1 MFIPQVGKRSVGDRY
16 EIVKE
21 SESNTLYEPPNIQ
34 GELDNPKETGGD
46 FKQSKKSTL
55 NTGSAGTA
63 KKRSFQKKTVNG
75 NFKKLLQSLVRTLS
89 RVGETEVGVNTSK
102 TSFDESL
109 QFEIRIVKEPQE
121 SETLHELDVPNHSPG
136 YRQTNE
142 PADSNDVKEVDDD
155 RITSPEV
162 IQEELETSEQ
172 TVNDFDRT
180 EDDPVSVSL
189 SRHKR
194 AVQDQT
200 NSSGGNHTDGI
211 DRKSCYFITGMELAR
226 MVDIAYSAG
235 TLETSSATTTTTELP
250 QNVFA
255 VKTWMSILET
265 VCIVYFTV
273 EFLLRFIFCPNK
285 LRFLFNFFT
294 IVDILSLVC
303 MYTVLLLYN
312 INSKNKYTNT
322 YVDVINCLQV
332 VRVFRFFRLVKD
344 VTGFRVLIFS
354 VKTSWRE
361 LLLLLLYIVM
371 LVTIFASL
379 AYYCERDNM
388 GSILRAAWWAI
399 VTMTT
404 VGYGDIAPK
413 SALGRLVG
421 AGCAL
426 SGVLLIAV
434 TVPVFVN
441 NFLLF
446 YEHSKILDQ
455 QINARNNSA
464 SLRSPREDVEGEKD
478 GVIPPYKR
486 TNSVYTTSTSTSFS
500 RQQSTLSSAATPVET
515 SAFRF
520 PDETCTTGYSSGRQ
534 RKARNWS
541 GKSSETSLTRVQP
554 VL

>member
-63 KKRSFQKKTVNG
+63 KKRSFQKKMVNG

-89 RVGETEVGVNTSK
+89 RVGETEVGVNPSK

-464 SLRSPREDVEGEKD
+464 PLRSPREDVEGEKD